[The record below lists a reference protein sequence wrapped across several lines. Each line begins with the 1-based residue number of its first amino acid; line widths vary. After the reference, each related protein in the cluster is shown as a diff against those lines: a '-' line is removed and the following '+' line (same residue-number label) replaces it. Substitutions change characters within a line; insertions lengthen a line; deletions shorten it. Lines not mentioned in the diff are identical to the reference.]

1 MNQFYEQLAQDAKT
15 HGISISVVTIK
26 GEGCRM
32 DVLGM
37 LSESTNGNVTRVNPT
52 DIGKDFA
59 SILKDEVVGTN
70 VVLVVK
76 MHSALKFRNED
87 EGVSLDGQTLT
98 KDVGNATVN
107 S

>member
-1 MNQFYEQLAQDAKT
+1 
-15 HGISISVVTIK
+15 
-26 GEGCRM
+26 M

-70 VVLVVK
+70 LVLVVK

-107 S
+107 SQVSFEYELKTDEELNQAGIQVVNLK